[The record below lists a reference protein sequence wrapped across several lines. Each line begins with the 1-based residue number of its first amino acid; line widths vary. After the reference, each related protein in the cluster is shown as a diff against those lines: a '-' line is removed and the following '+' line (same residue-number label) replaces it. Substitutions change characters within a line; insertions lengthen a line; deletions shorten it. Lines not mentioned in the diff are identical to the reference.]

1 VIRAGWQI
9 RIERPIQQVFD
20 YVADPAH
27 ASVWS
32 TDAGRYEL
40 TRDLCEPP
48 SELGFLARN
57 SKAEALVRFHF
68 EAAGD
73 AATDVSCEVELT
85 FKGMLRALEPVMA
98 AVARRGVEQSRGPA
112 LKAALEAQ

>member
-48 SELGFLARN
+48 GELGFVARN
-57 SKAEALVRFHF
+57 ANAEARVRFHLTR
-68 EAAGD
+68 AGD
-73 AATDVSCEVELT
+73 AATHVVCDVEMT
-85 FKGMLRALEPVMA
+85 FKGVLRAVEPLLA
-98 AVARRGVEQSRGPA
+98 AVARRGVEQNRGPA
-112 LKAALEAQ
+112 LKAALEAR